1 MNLDGTTVG
10 SASTAMGVLKRG
22 ADAAAGP
29 SYGSMYALGDGRGE
43 LQVHLALLAAQL
55 MGIAQAKE
63 ARNDGEDNDTDKE
76 DDPDPTVTAAKP

>member
-29 SYGSMYALGDGRGE
+29 SYGGMYAGDGRGE

-55 MGIAQAKE
+55 MGIAQTKE

-76 DDPDPTVTAAKP
+76 DDPVTAPKTHVTS